1 MYKRVIIKISGE
13 ALKGEGRYGIDP
25 NTVKRVATEIKEV
38 HELGVKVGIV
48 VGAGNLWRGIIGEEL
63 GMDRSQADYMG
74 MLGTIMNGLALQDAL
89 EGVGVSTRVM
99 TAISVNAVAEP
110 YIRRRALRHL
120 EKDRVLIFVGGTGSP
135 YFSTDT
141 AAALRAAELDAEVIL
156 MGKHGID
163 GVYNKDPNCNDDATK
178 YDELTQRE
186 VLEKRLAVIDQTAAS
201 MCIDNNIDLI
211 VFNMNLPGNIK
222 KVVLKE
228 KIGTKVKWEETK
240 WVNN

>member
-1 MYKRVIIKISGE
+1 
-13 ALKGEGRYGIDP
+13 
-25 NTVKRVATEIKEV
+25 
-38 HELGVKVGIV
+38 
-48 VGAGNLWRGIIGEEL
+48 
-63 GMDRSQADYMG
+63 
-74 MLGTIMNGLALQDAL
+74 MNGLALQDAL

-240 WVNN
+240 